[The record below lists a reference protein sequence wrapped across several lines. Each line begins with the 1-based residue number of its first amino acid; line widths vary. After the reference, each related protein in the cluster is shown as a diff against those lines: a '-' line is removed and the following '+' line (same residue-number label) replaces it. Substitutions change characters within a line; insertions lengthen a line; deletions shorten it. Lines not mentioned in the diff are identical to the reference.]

1 MKKLLSLLLAITL
14 LVSFSTS
21 AMAANR
27 EARQPDVFV
36 NDTLVEF
43 ADQCAYITDEGRT
56 LVPARGVFEAMD
68 CKVDWDAENY
78 VVTVT
83 NESQKKEITLTIDN
97 TEMKVVTDG
106 NETVKTLDVPATLMN
121 NRTMV
126 PLRAIS
132 EALGCMVLWNG
143 AEYSV
148 SISYTKQITA
158 EEFSQIL
165 QNIFNGSGDKED
177 KEEEP
182 EEQEPVVEPER
193 AEASIYLK
201 APDSEVKVG
210 DVISV
215 PVMISDVKGLQ
226 GAMFRVKWD
235 PAKLEILGMH
245 EDDNFVFEGYTDKP
259 ELFSSLSNINTDNL
273 INGVITVG
281 GATMDSTAD
290 YPSGEY
296 CLGILHFRVLEVS
309 SGQTVSLSFDESENK
324 TVANTGAKDILFS
337 VAKGIDIII
346 K

>member
-1 MKKLLSLLLAITL
+1 MKKFLSLLLVALL

-43 ADQCAYITDEGRT
+43 ADQNAYITDEGRT

-68 CKVDWDAENY
+68 CKVDWDSENY

-83 NESQKKEITLTIDN
+83 NESQKKEITLTIDD

-106 NETVKTLDVPATLMN
+106 KETVKTLDVPATLMN

-148 SISYTKQITA
+148 CISYTKQITA

-165 QNIFNGSGDKED
+165 QNIFNGSGDKEEKPLVNEKD
-177 KEEEP
+177 K
-182 EEQEPVVEPER
+182 QPVIVETEGKIILDTPKN
-193 AEASIYLK
+193 AVK
-201 APDSEVKVG
+201 AG
-210 DVISV
+210 DKISV
-215 PVMISDVKGLQ
+215 VLSIENNPGIA
-226 GAMFRVKWD
+226 AM
-235 PAKLEILGMH
+235 LL
-245 EDDNFVFEGYTDKP
+245 
-259 ELFSSLSNINTDNL
+259 
-273 INGVITVG
+273 
-281 GATMDSTAD
+281 TAD
-290 YPSGEY
+290 YNKDVLSLTNVIHGDVFDEGIYNTEQSMMFWVSAANVTENGKLAILEFTVNENAVVGEY
-296 CLGILHFRVLEVS
+296 PV
-309 SGQTVSLSFDESENK
+309 TVVYDQYEDVINDQLDSL
-324 TVANTGAKDILFS
+324 
-337 VAKGIDIII
+337 GIDIVGGKITV